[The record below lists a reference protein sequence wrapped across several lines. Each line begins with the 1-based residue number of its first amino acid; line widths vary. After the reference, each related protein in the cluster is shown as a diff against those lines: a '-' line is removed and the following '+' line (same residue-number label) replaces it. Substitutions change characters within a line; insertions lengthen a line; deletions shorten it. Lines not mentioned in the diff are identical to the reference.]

1 MLGFTSVPFRRFCLA
16 LGAVVAFQAVAAAQE
31 RTFNDNEPNPGPKT
45 RSGFR
50 LFGDGDFAATGVRSG
65 GVDWWVSNEGPT
77 PAKSPGSVGDLPS
90 VPEGAF
96 LFELQ
101 LWMTAGK
108 TDWARAINNIPSLEN
123 VKGGGYTA
131 RMSFQRWT
139 PDHLWAYS
147 GKDGSV
153 GTLHSGVTSEQ
164 GTGSCLDNST
174 RVNGFLDPDVPLL
187 AGSDC
192 PPTWPNPEAGF
203 EGERV
208 VADTTWLRRFNE
220 NPAAFTFQDFKI
232 PASERQAKNYGSFQT
247 YGSVV
252 DYGREAVQRFGPV
265 VPGGSGE
272 ILLQGYPMGIEFA
285 FDAFTYAVPALSQAL
300 FWKAKIINNSADV
313 YGVGIDYDSLY
324 IGVMPRPS
332 FSTQAAGLYVEPSMG
347 AVFMANPNSNSQ
359 NCYGGVHGANVVGGY
374 TAGTNIRQCLSNT
387 NGDRGTRRGAIS
399 AVILKSPI
407 GDLRNKKFTDPES
420 PFFFPAHPNAGD
432 TITFNQANTCGFTC
446 ASDQFF
452 AGNAQAAFGAY
463 ANIAKE
469 ALAGRGVTPGQ
480 LTELQYFDLFHNQD
494 WPLRW
499 SPNTGKQGDFNWYV
513 PGGPET
519 VDGSSTWDYDHDGIP
534 DTLYVTSCWKQGC
547 VPRYTDTLPGG
558 FPNRVH
564 NAIHMGFGPFKLAA
578 GDTVEWVMAHTID
591 PDSITAER
599 TVANIIATYQ
609 TFWLSA
615 EPPAM
620 PNVLS
625 AAVTG
630 GNRQFDTFIRMY
642 LGDEINNQIDPFLL
656 AQAEQLRNATDPA
669 SIALRVQNPSLI
681 NDIRAVALPRGTAL
695 VDTVPRTVADS
706 ASCTAATFTA
716 AACLIQTATAIGVVD
731 TIFVF
736 KSCDN
741 GLTFTNTTAFA
752 CTPAPARNL
761 DGSQPG
767 GFAWQAYAL
776 LSRNAQ
782 TGLFPT
788 QYTDGGITGGLTYT
802 YVFAAR
808 SYSGVFPI
816 LRPLAGGGVMQDSL
830 VIRPAVANGLS
841 TNTSNRNVAVVYVPA
856 SRQAGSVAS
865 TVRSLGTSMD
875 TVAAYALSYRLA
887 REVRGTAPIPHQIIF
902 SDSAVIEV
910 FDADTST
917 AAITSTTVRLFD
929 LSTNG
934 GTASAGPRGVVAS
947 KTYMINDPAFR
958 VDPAGIYT
966 VSTTYNTTG
975 TTTSSTTTYAYRGST
990 TQATLVADGKP
1001 YWVNDSLSAS
1011 QLTPDRTLARN
1022 DYPGL
1027 VVLYSA
1033 GTQRSINNGAT
1044 RWVAPGIGVLSTNS
1058 NPNVAWRSAQSTAR
1072 SDAAY
1077 THYTVVFNGKEYGPG
1092 SPFTLDF
1099 ANPQALQ
1106 AAFDASINAR
1116 PTASTTV
1123 ADDSA
1128 AAALNRA
1135 LGTTLTASDLATM
1148 TMPFTI
1154 VNGRTGQ
1161 PVKIAVR
1168 KSLHPSTLLFGTSS
1182 DTLRVNAPADKWVP
1196 GDQLY
1201 FIETVRE
1208 LRKNASGRDT
1218 IVLSGGVPDSV
1229 NINRVTWGPAMLG
1242 CDVPAG
1248 AFTCNPVTGRGG
1260 SGYTSTQANLKYEVV
1275 YYATLG
1281 DLLSVN
1287 LEVTPDIAGSQVAA
1301 LTDGDLSLIGVAPNP
1316 YVMFSLYEQVN
1327 NVKRLMF
1334 TGLPSRGTLRIYTAS
1349 VQFVQQ
1355 LNWTDAD
1362 LERNCTATVN
1372 TTACQSTGDLAWDM
1386 RTREDLE
1393 IGPGFY
1399 IFVVSTD
1406 VGGGKK
1412 EKLGKFVVIH

>member
-1 MLGFTSVPFRRFCLA
+1 MLGFASVPFRRICLA
-16 LGAVVAFQAVAAAQE
+16 LGAMVAFQAAAAAQE
-31 RTFNDNEPNPGPKT
+31 RTFNDDEPIPGVKP

-50 LFGDGDFAATGVRSG
+50 LFGEGDFAATGMRSSG
-65 GVDWWVSNEGPT
+65 NPDWWTSNEGPT
-77 PAKSPGSVGDLPS
+77 PAKSPGSVGSLPS
-90 VPEGAF
+90 ISQGAF

-101 LWMTAGK
+101 LWMASAK
-108 TDWARAINNIPSLEN
+108 SDWADAINNIPSLEN
-123 VKGGGYTA
+123 VRGGGYNV
-131 RMSFQRWT
+131 RMSFQRWM
-139 PDHLWAYS
+139 PDFAWAFS

-153 GTLHSGVTSEQ
+153 GTLHSGVTSEE

-174 RVNGFLDPDVPLL
+174 RPNAFLSPDVPLL

-192 PPTWPNPEAGF
+192 PPTWPNPEVGF

-220 NPAAFTFQDFKI
+220 NPASFTFDDYKI
-232 PASERQAKNYGSFQT
+232 PASERQQKNYGSFQT
-247 YGSVV
+247 YGSAV
-252 DYGREAVQRFGPV
+252 DYGREVLQRFGAV
-265 VPGGSGE
+265 VPNGQGDP
-272 ILLQGYPMGIEFA
+272 LLEGFPMGIEFA
-285 FDAFTYAVPALSQAL
+285 FDAFTYSVPALSQPM

-332 FSTQAAGLYVEPSMG
+332 FSTQASGLYVVPSMG
-347 AVFMANPNSNSQ
+347 AVFMSNPNNNQQ
-359 NCYGGVHGANVVGGY
+359 NCYGGVHGANVTGGY
-374 TAGTNIRQCLSNT
+374 TAGTNIRGCLSNT
-387 NGDRGTRRGAIS
+387 HGNRGTQRGAIAS
-399 AVILKSPI
+399 VILKSPI

-420 PFFFPAHPNAGD
+420 PFYFPGHPNAGD
-432 TITFNQANTCGFTC
+432 TITFNQANTCGFSC
-446 ASDQFF
+446 AQDQFF
-452 AGNAQAAFGAY
+452 AYNAQAAFGAY
-463 ANIAKE
+463 ANISKD

-499 SPNTGKQGDFNWYV
+499 SPNTGKVGAFNYYV
-513 PGGPET
+513 PGSAP
-519 VDGSSTWDYDHDGIP
+519 DGSAMWDYDHDGIG
-534 DTLYVTSCWKQGC
+534 DTLFVTSCWKDGC
-547 VPRYTDTLPGG
+547 VERFTDTLPGG

-564 NAIHMGFGPFKLAA
+564 NAIHIGFGPFKLAA
-578 GDTVEWVMAHTID
+578 GDTAEWVMAHTLD
-591 PDSITAER
+591 PDSISVER

-625 AAVTG
+625 AAVSG

-642 LGDEINNQIDPFLL
+642 LGDEINNQVDPFLL
-656 AQAEQLRNATDPA
+656 AQADQLRDATDPA
-669 SIALRVQNPSLI
+669 SIALRVQNPTLI

-695 VDTVPRTVADS
+695 VDTVPLTVADS
-706 ASCTAATFTA
+706 ASCTAATFSPA
-716 AACLIQTATAIGVVD
+716 SCSIQTATAIGVVD
-731 TIFVF
+731 TIYVF

-741 GLTFTNTTAFA
+741 GISFTNTSAFA
-752 CTPAPARNL
+752 CTPAPARNV

-767 GFAWQAYAL
+767 GFAWQAYAV

-802 YVFAAR
+802 YVFAAK
-808 SYSGVFPI
+808 SYPGVFRI

-865 TVRSLGTSMD
+865 TVRALGTSMD
-875 TVAAYALSYRLA
+875 TIAAYALSYRLS
-887 REVRGTAPIPHQIIF
+887 REVRGNAPISHDIIF
-902 SDSAVIEV
+902 SDSAVVEI

-929 LSTNG
+929 LSPNG
-934 GTASAGPRGVVAS
+934 GTSSAGPRDVVSS
-947 KTYMINDPAFR
+947 KTFTINDPAFR
-958 VDPAGIYT
+958 VDAAGIYS
-966 VSTTYNTTG
+966 VNTTYDTTG
-975 TTTSSTTTYAYRGST
+975 ATTSSTTTYSYRGST
-990 TQATLVADGKP
+990 TQATLVADGRP
-1001 YWVNDSLSAS
+1001 FWVTDSLNAS
-1011 QLTPDRTLARN
+1011 QLTPDRTLART
-1022 DYPGL
+1022 DYSGL
-1027 VVLYSA
+1027 VVLYAS
-1033 GTQRSINNGAT
+1033 GTEGSINNGAT
-1044 RWVAPGIGVLSTNS
+1044 RWVAPGIGVLSTNA

-1072 SDAAY
+1072 SNAAF
-1077 THYTVVFNGKEYGPG
+1077 THYTVEFNGKEYGPG

-1106 AAFDASINAR
+1106 SAFDASINAR
-1116 PTASTTV
+1116 AMASTAV

-1128 AAALNRA
+1128 AAAINRA
-1135 LGTTLTASDLATM
+1135 LGTSLAASDLATLSL
-1148 TMPFTI
+1148 PFTI

-1168 KSLHPSTLLFGTSS
+1168 KSEHPSTLLFGTSS
-1182 DTLRVNAPADKWVP
+1182 DTIRVTAPADKWVP
-1196 GDQLY
+1196 GDKLY

-1242 CDVPAG
+1242 CDAPAG
-1248 AFTCNPVTGRGG
+1248 AFTCNPITGRGG
-1260 SGYTSTQANLKYEVV
+1260 SGFTSTTANLKYEVV

-1281 DLLSVN
+1281 DLVTIN
-1287 LEVTPDIAGSQVAA
+1287 LEVTPDIAGSQVAS
-1301 LTDGDLSLIGVAPNP
+1301 LTDGDLSLVGVAPNP
-1316 YVMFSLYEQVN
+1316 YVMFSQYEQVA

-1334 TGLPSRGTLRIYTAS
+1334 TGLPSRGSLRIYTAS
-1349 VQFVQQ
+1349 GQFVQQ
-1355 LNWTDAD
+1355 LNWTEAD

-1372 TTACQSTGDLAWDM
+1372 TTACQSTGDLAWDL